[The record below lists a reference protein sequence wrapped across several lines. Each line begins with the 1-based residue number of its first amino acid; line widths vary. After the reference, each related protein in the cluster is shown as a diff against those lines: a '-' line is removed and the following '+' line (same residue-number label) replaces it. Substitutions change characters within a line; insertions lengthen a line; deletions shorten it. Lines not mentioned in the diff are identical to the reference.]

1 MKAEIKKAAGG
12 DIRKALQQ
20 QMARIRKAMIYN
32 LLYVGEA
39 ALKQARDGHKYLNQT
54 GNLASS
60 VGYCI
65 LENGK
70 PLYKSTFQHV
80 SDGADGAKKGEE
92 FLEQVIAENP
102 TGLVFIMVAGMSYA
116 KYVEAMNLD
125 VLDSAEMLAEKM
137 IPIIMNE
144 IGINVK

>member
-12 DIRKALQQ
+12 NIRKAIQQ
-20 QMARIRKAMIYN
+20 QMARIRRAMINN

-39 ALKQARDGHKYLNQT
+39 ALKQARDWHKYKNQT

-60 VGYCI
+60 IGYCI
-65 LENGK
+65 LDNGK
-70 PLYKSTFQHV
+70 PLYKSTFEQI
-80 SDGADGAKKGEE
+80 SDGADGTKKGEE

-102 TGLVFIMVAGMSYA
+102 TGLVFIMVAGMPYA

-125 VLDSAEMLAEKM
+125 VLDSAEILAKRM
-137 IPIIMNE
+137 IPKIMRA
-144 IGINVK
+144 IGIGII